1 MRSFKEG
8 ETLATSLTFDTANS
22 PLAAWEGGRRDGER
36 PDGRGHVSPLD
47 TYSRAPLSYVTY
59 IEATNRRER
68 ERQGFSSI
76 LPLACGRERTL
87 FGLGKSELV
96 ILNRGPVTFAKK
108 VYRGRQI
115 NASREI
121 EGN

>member
-22 PLAAWEGGRRDGER
+22 PLAAWEGERREGGRRNGER

-47 TYSRAPLSYVTY
+47 TYSRTPLSYVTY

-68 ERQGFSSI
+68 ERERQGFSSL
-76 LPLACGRERTL
+76 LP
-87 FGLGKSELV
+87 
-96 ILNRGPVTFAKK
+96 
-108 VYRGRQI
+108 
-115 NASREI
+115 
-121 EGN
+121 